1 MIEYNDIMTSSFN
14 APLLPS
20 QPLSPPPAR
29 ALDYPLRE
37 LHKGDAL
44 YRVGD
49 PADTVYRVE
58 EGLLK
63 LNIDLA
69 TGKERIIGVAGPGD
83 FIGALTPLHPAFE
96 EGAEALS
103 PRVRV
108 RVMPRDEVQ
117 EELKDDLLAAAGLQ
131 LSRLRDALED
141 TELPVNARLARTF
154 VRLGERFGHVSDAH
168 VRLTLPLTHDNFAAM
183 VGAAR
188 ETTTAVLSE
197 MRDEGLLS
205 GTRGRYSFD
214 RNELS
219 DFALSAA
226 F

>member
-1 MIEYNDIMTSSFN
+1 MEYNGAMTSSFN
-14 APLLPS
+14 APLSTP
-20 QPLSPPPAR
+20 QPLSPPPER
-29 ALDYPLRE
+29 VLDYPLRE

-49 PADTVYRVE
+49 PADTVYRIE

-63 LNIDLA
+63 LSIDLA

-83 FIGALTPLHPAFE
+83 LIGALTPHHPTFE
-96 EGAEALS
+96 EGADALS

-117 EELKDDLLAAAGLQ
+117 DTLNDDLLSAAGLQ
-131 LSRLRDALED
+131 LSRLREALED

-154 VRLGERFGHVSDAH
+154 VRLGERFGHASDDH

-197 MRDEGLLS
+197 MREEGLLS

-214 RNELS
+214 PAELS

>member
-1 MIEYNDIMTSSFN
+1 MTSSFN

-20 QPLSPPPAR
+20 QPFSPLLPEVR
-29 ALDYPLRE
+29 DYPLRE

-63 LNIDLA
+63 LSIDLV

-83 FIGALTPLHPAFE
+83 LVGALTPLYATFE

-108 RVMPRDEVQ
+108 RVMPRDEVR
-117 EELKDDLLAAAGLQ
+117 ETLNDDLLAAAGLQ
-131 LSRLRDALED
+131 LSRLRESLED

-154 VRLGERFGHVSDAH
+154 VRLGERFGHTSDDG

-197 MRDEGLLS
+197 MRDDGLLS

-214 RNELS
+214 PNELS